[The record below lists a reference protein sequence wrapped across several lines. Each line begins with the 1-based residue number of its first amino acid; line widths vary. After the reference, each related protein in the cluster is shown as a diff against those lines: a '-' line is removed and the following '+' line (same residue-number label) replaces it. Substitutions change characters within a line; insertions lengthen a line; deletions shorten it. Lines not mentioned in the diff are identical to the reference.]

1 MVSIHKGLR
10 VPELNIGVIDR
21 LLILDRGIC
30 LLLDWVSLSLILSE
44 FFLCIYQISLGILK
58 LLRNLL
64 LLLFA
69 RSKLIF

>member
-10 VPELNIGVIDR
+10 FPELNIGVIDR
-21 LLILDRGIC
+21 LSILDRGRC
-30 LLLDWVSLSLILSE
+30 LFLDWVSLSLILSE
-44 FFLCIYQISLGILK
+44 FFLSIFQISLGILK

>member
-10 VPELNIGVIDR
+10 FPELNIGVIDR
-21 LLILDRGIC
+21 LSILDRGSC
-30 LLLDWVSLSLILSE
+30 FLLDWLSLSLILIE
-44 FFLCIYQISLGILK
+44 FFLCIYQISLSILK

-69 RSKLIF
+69 CSKLIF